1 MTHQAENSASLIG
14 PSRLHSSFKITTT
27 ITFLFL
33 NLMTAFKYTEPAML
47 QLMELSTFRL
57 IRSSY
62 VDRFRGIYFIK

>member
-1 MTHQAENSASLIG
+1 
-14 PSRLHSSFKITTT
+14 
-27 ITFLFL
+27 
-33 NLMTAFKYTEPAML
+33 MTAFKYTEPAML